1 MNFIFIFLLVS
12 TITLSIKHLA
22 LKRQI
27 QNVSRQ
33 IDKVTSGETEKM
45 LDISFIDSDLELLA
59 GKINSFFTMQRA
71 STAKAL
77 LHEEQLKESI
87 ADISHDLRTPLTVI
101 IGHLQMLQKTQLL
114 PDQQQRVETALRKA
128 YRLKDLIITFYDLS
142 LLETD
147 KVNPHWETIN
157 FSNLLID
164 FLAENAPLFQSR
176 QICPNIML
184 PNSSVFVYAD
194 RNMLDRIL
202 QNLLINAVRYTAG
215 SISLSLSLSPDQH
228 VVLEIS
234 NTVDNPENLDVSRL
248 FERFYTEDPSRHNES
263 TGLGLSVVKLLT
275 EKLNGSV
282 HASIHENTLCL
293 TVTLKTSP
301 MNQ

>member
-1 MNFIFIFLLVS
+1 MNFIFIFLLAS
-12 TITLSIKHLA
+12 TIILSVKHLA
-22 LKRQI
+22 LKKQI
-27 QNVSRQ
+27 QNISRQ
-33 IDKVTSGETEKM
+33 IDQVTSGKTEKM

-71 STAKAL
+71 STAQAL

-114 PDQQQRVETALRKA
+114 PDQQQRVQTALRKA
-128 YRLKDLIITFYDLS
+128 YRLKNLIITFYDLS

-147 KVNPHWETIN
+147 QLNPHWETIN

-164 FLAENAPLFQSR
+164 FLAENAPLFQNR
-176 QICPNIML
+176 QICPKITL
-184 PNSSVFVYAD
+184 PKSSVFVYAD
-194 RNMLDRIL
+194 RSMLDRIL
-202 QNLLINAVRYTAG
+202 QNLLTNAVRYTAG
-215 SISLSLSLSPDQH
+215 NISLSLSLSPDQY

-234 NTVDNPENLDVSRL
+234 NTVDSPENLDVSRL

-263 TGLGLSVVKLLT
+263 TGLGLSVVKLLI

-282 HASIHENTLCL
+282 HASLHKNTLRF
-293 TVTLKTSP
+293 TVILKTNSTD
-301 MNQ
+301 